1 MAEVREGERETGDIW
16 FENTFK
22 DWLEFYGSENPH
34 AKKLAL
40 EQTLHKA
47 SLMEI
52 KDWDKVN
59 SPRVIADSIM
69 KTVPE
74 EVNWWIHK
82 RNEFPTRQIEQNK
95 YDPAFRR
102 VFSVKSELMSRIR
115 RAKNPLHV
123 NS

>member
-1 MAEVREGERETGDIW
+1 MAEVREGERETGDMW

-34 AKKLAL
+34 AKKFAL

-115 RAKNPLHV
+115 KVKNPLHV

>member
-59 SPRVIADSIM
+59 SPKVIADSIM

-115 RAKNPLHV
+115 RAKNP
-123 NS
+123 